1 VTATR
6 NRATATSNP
15 TSLGPTSRKRGR
27 LIIYTA
33 AALAGV
39 IAAGLIW
46 FLGGTEPAAVDLG
59 ATVSAVTQATTGSS
73 LADLSTSG
81 DFTDVDGNWA
91 VVNTIG
97 TFNFEEA
104 TATFAGFR
112 VEEEL
117 ASIGVTTA
125 VGRSPEVTGNI
136 EIVGTTVTEATF
148 EVDLTAIV
156 SNEER
161 RNDAIQEA
169 LNTGVNP
176 SANFE
181 LGEAVELGSIPAEGT
196 TLRFDAT
203 GALTINGVTQQV
215 TIPLGAQV
223 LDGNILVVGSLEV
236 VFADYGIEAPSAPI
250 VVSVEDHGTLE
261 LQLWLIRD

>member
-1 VTATR
+1 MTVTH
-6 NRATATSNP
+6 NRATATTIP
-15 TSLGPTSRKRGR
+15 RSRKRGR
-27 LIIYTA
+27 LMIYAA
-33 AALAGV
+33 AALAGL

-46 FLGGTEPAAVDLG
+46 FLAGTEPAEVDLG
-59 ATVSAVTQATTGSS
+59 ATVSAVTQTTTGSS
-73 LADLSTSG
+73 STDSSTSG
-81 DFTDVDGNWA
+81 DLTGVDGSWA

-97 TFNFEEA
+97 TFSFEEA
-104 TATFAGFR
+104 TGTFAGFR

-136 EIVGTTVTEATF
+136 EIDGTTVTGATF

-176 SANFE
+176 TANFE
-181 LGEAVELGSIPAEGT
+181 LSEPVELGSIPAEGET
-196 TLRFDAT
+196 ITFDAT

-215 TIPLGAQV
+215 TIPLEAQIV
-223 LDGNILVVGSLEV
+223 DGSILVVGSLDI
-236 VFADYGIEAPSAPI
+236 VFADYGVEAPSAPI
-250 VVSVEDHGTLE
+250 VVSVEDQGTLE
-261 LQLWLIRD
+261 LQLWLTKEA